1 MKTMKLNTLKA
12 KVFLVSFLFV
22 GASLLP
28 IHAQEDM
35 DGAEA
40 APLEISEGQGGGQ
53 AGVQGDRQSD
63 EGEGGSQAGVS
74 ERPKRMAVNPRVAA
88 IRDQMEALAERVSKL
103 QHTGDDGDLRLA
115 DLAALKKAN
124 YKLDKQIEELSHSY
138 LGVKPPRRLIK
149 PIRGEKVVEGETEQ
163 DCQIDSSQRVANC
176 DGETYRRVEEEVLGE
191 VDLSEDFENFVT
203 DIPRH
208 TTEESFEE
216 ESSVFVSPG
225 TVGAR

>member
-40 APLEISEGQGGGQ
+40 APLEISEGQG
-53 AGVQGDRQSD
+53 DRQSD

-74 ERPKRMAVNPRVAA
+74 EKAKRMAVNPRVAA

>member
-22 GASLLP
+22 GASL
-28 IHAQEDM
+28 ISIQAQEEV
-35 DGAEA
+35 DGSVE
-40 APLEISEGQGGGQ
+40 APLEISEEQGGGESGGQGGSSM
-53 AGVQGDRQSD
+53 QS
-63 EGEGGSQAGVS
+63 
-74 ERPKRMAVNPRVAA
+74 KRMAINPRVAA
-88 IRDQMEALAERVSKL
+88 IRDQMEALAVQVSKM
-103 QHTGDDGDLRLA
+103 QHTGDIGQLRLA

-124 YKLDKQIEELSHSY
+124 YKLDKQIEELSNSY
-138 LGVKPPRRLIK
+138 LGVKPRRLIK

-176 DGETYRRVEEEVLGE
+176 DGETYRRVEEKVLGE
-191 VDLSEDFENFVT
+191 VDLSEGFENFVT